1 MYDLRL
7 SKLSPGRQ
15 FQTYHADQYQ
25 QGEEHT
31 QQRSRIA
38 KEHKAKH
45 KGTYRPDA
53 CPNYVG
59 SANGN
64 NPLRQIEEKATQ
76 RHADDC
82 KRNIQPEMFGMQVGQ
97 LEAQRPAD
105 FKQCSQY
112 EIKPRQGDWD

>member
-15 FQTYHADQYQ
+15 FQTNHANQYQ

-31 QQRSRIA
+31 QQRGRIA
-38 KEHKAKH
+38 KEHDSKH

-64 NPLRQIEEKATQ
+64 NPLRQIEEKAAQ
-76 RHADDC
+76 CHADDC

-105 FKQCSQY
+105 FKQCCQY